1 MNTSNQSSNYT
12 IFIMM
17 LIASAISMYITMYFN
32 TYQWDHVYF
41 SWTRMYMTLMGVFAM
56 ANIGEA
62 HIHIDYSSPS
72 VRSRTIWGGW
82 VAYDQVWVMGA
93 LKSFFLGRGNLINRQ
108 P

>member
-1 MNTSNQSSNYT
+1 MEHTPAKRKRLVCQLGQLPLCIPISRKAKYT
-12 IFIMM
+12 P
-17 LIASAISMYITMYFN
+17 LSPRIS
-32 TYQWDHVYF
+32 
-41 SWTRMYMTLMGVFAM
+41 AM